1 MNPWFPQWPKEQGK
15 GVIRP
20 AAAAP
25 PRPMKSIPEVIRNGN
40 YPPTFAQVIPFS
52 AVVPAGA
59 RVSVDVLLDADFP
72 YRLDA
77 IQAIAT
83 GTPSASSFLNIGLDL
98 PSGRRLTRAPVALA
112 GISGSQGGRS
122 FVHFRH
128 RFQPSE
134 MLSIELRN
142 THPTAPLF
150 VRGVLYGYKLT
161 SESRL

>member
-1 MNPWFPQWPKEQGK
+1 MNPWFRQWPKEQGA
-15 GVIRP
+15 GGIRP

-25 PRPMKSIPEVIRNGN
+25 PRPMKSIPEVIRQGN
-40 YPPTFAQVIPFS
+40 YPPAFALVIPWN
-52 AVVPAGA
+52 AEIPAGGRA
-59 RVSVDVLLDADFP
+59 SVEILLDADFP

-77 IQAIAT
+77 LQAIAT
-83 GTPSASSFLNIGLDL
+83 GTPSASSFLEIGLDL
-98 PSGRRLTRAPVALA
+98 PSGRRLTRNPVALA
-112 GISGSQGGRS
+112 GLSGSQGGRS

-142 THPTAPLF
+142 AHPSAPLK
-150 VRGVLYGYKLT
+150 VRGILYGYKLT